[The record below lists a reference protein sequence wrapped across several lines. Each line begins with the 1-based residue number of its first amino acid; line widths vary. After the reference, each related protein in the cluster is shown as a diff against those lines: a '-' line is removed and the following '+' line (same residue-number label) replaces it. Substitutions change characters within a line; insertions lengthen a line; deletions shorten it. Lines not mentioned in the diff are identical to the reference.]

1 MTIKPRNF
9 VIGYMLVSALVTG
22 YIFVS
27 SGASGL
33 GLGVMAFIAFMAL
46 LTIIGVM
53 WLGSQENTDAHA
65 EKSRATSAWKEREQ
79 RVNAARQALVVV
91 ADGGEVASST
101 PTTQKP
107 VAKPRLR
114 VRQPA
119 PTKVANNTVFWAQI
133 CAFFYQFPI
142 LHAVMCVRHC
152 TSSFYR

>member
-91 ADGGEVASST
+91 ADGGEVALASGTST
-101 PTTQKP
+101 SIVNPDD
-107 VAKPRLR
+107 AEAR
-114 VRQPA
+114 RQA
-119 PTKVANNTVFWAQI
+119 ALARKAARANK
-133 CAFFYQFPI
+133 
-142 LHAVMCVRHC
+142 
-152 TSSFYR
+152 SGE

>member
-65 EKSRATSAWKEREQ
+65 EHSRATSAWKEREQ

-91 ADGGEVASST
+91 ADGGEVALASGTST
-101 PTTQKP
+101 SIVNPDD
-107 VAKPRLR
+107 AEAR
-114 VRQPA
+114 RQA
-119 PTKVANNTVFWAQI
+119 ALARKAARANK
-133 CAFFYQFPI
+133 
-142 LHAVMCVRHC
+142 
-152 TSSFYR
+152 SGE